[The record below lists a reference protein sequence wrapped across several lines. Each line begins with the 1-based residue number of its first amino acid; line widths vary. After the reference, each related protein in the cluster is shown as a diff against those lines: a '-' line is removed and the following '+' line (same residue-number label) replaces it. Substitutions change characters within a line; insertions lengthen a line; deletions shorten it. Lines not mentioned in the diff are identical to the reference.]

1 MKDSLNTDGRLRR
14 DEITPIIGLPTHHL
28 ISLDYRS
35 SRPHNPAAM
44 QKTVHSEILRS
55 ALTAKGWDQK
65 QLAEALGVSGQAVT
79 NWMKGVDFPRPATLL
94 KLATA
99 LSLSFEQL
107 VRSDTTDQPVI
118 AFRKKGAAKT
128 TNEHVLHARAM
139 GAMLKPLVAH
149 LPARQSLRTQISDTS
164 LAYDS
169 LQATAAAVRA
179 KLGIGPEAVLSY
191 EHLIGQF
198 AANDAVIVPVMW
210 GAKNTHENALH
221 ILLPAE
227 KVTFIF
233 LNLDTHLE
241 DFKFWMVHE
250 LAHVFT
256 PELAGKDEGEDF
268 ADAFAGALLFP
279 RELAHHAYVSANHRR
294 TPSSVIG
301 ALHDFARDHM
311 ISLYSVFNEVS
322 KYAHARGLP
331 ALKVTPQQVHAARN
345 SGNVRGELVSATL
358 FRPLPPEPAV
368 YIAAAQTVFKSAF
381 FTALQALLRERGT
394 GAGYVQ
400 QVMSVP
406 LADAQALHDELL
418 R

>member
-1 MKDSLNTDGRLRR
+1 MHKV
-14 DEITPIIGLPTHHL
+14 
-28 ISLDYRS
+28 
-35 SRPHNPAAM
+35 
-44 QKTVHSEILRS
+44 VHSDSVRS
-55 ALTAKGWDQK
+55 ALAAKGWDQK
-65 QLAEALGVSGQAVT
+65 KLAEALGVSGQAVT
-79 NWMKGVDFPRPATLL
+79 NWMKGADFPRPATLL
-94 KLATA
+94 KLATTLA
-99 LSLSFEQL
+99 LSFEEL
-107 VRSDTTDQPVI
+107 VQSDTTDQPVI

-128 TNEHVLHARAM
+128 TDEHVLHARAM
-139 GAMLKPLVAH
+139 GAMLKPLVTH
-149 LPARQSLRTQISDTS
+149 LPVRQSLRTQISETS
-164 LAYDS
+164 LAYES

-198 AANDAVIVPVMW
+198 AKNDAVIVPVMW
-210 GAKNTHENALH
+210 GAKKTHENALH

-227 KVTFIF
+227 KVTFVY

-241 DFKFWMVHE
+241 DFKFWMAHE

-256 PELAGKDEGEDF
+256 PALAGKDEGEDF

-279 RELAHHAYVSANHRR
+279 KELAHRVYASASHRR

-301 ALHDFARDHM
+301 ALHDFAHEHT
-311 ISLYSVFNEVS
+311 ISLFSVFNEVS
-322 KYAHARGLP
+322 KYAQAQGLP
-331 ALKVTPQQVHAARN
+331 PLKVTPQQVHAARN

-368 YIAAAQTVFKSAF
+368 YIAAARTVFKSAF
-381 FTALQALLRERGT
+381 FPALQALLRERGT

-406 LADAQALHDELL
+406 LADAQAIHDELL